1 MRIHIGLIAQWAL
14 LVACAGCSAQS
25 DPKPR
30 ASTNAGSPAITSA
43 ANFKTALFTSA
54 DACAKCHNGIRD
66 QASTDVSVQLDW
78 SSTMMAQSAT
88 DPLFV
93 ATLAKEIAR
102 FPNRKLEIEQ
112 HCSRCHAPMAALEA
126 DAAHEPI
133 ALTGAGFLNASHRL
147 HPQALEGVGCTLCH
161 KIAGSSVLG
170 TASGFSGNFSLD
182 NTGLLY
188 GGWPNADTSPMFAA
202 TGYSPVYGPHTQRSS
217 FCATCHELT
226 TPVRDADGNPSLD
239 PFPAQ
244 TVFTEW
250 QNSTLGQTGGKSCQQ
265 CHMPDANGVIA
276 SSNQPER
283 LVARDGFSRHLFVG
297 GNAFMLDM
305 LGANRQ
311 ELGISANNFAQTSAR
326 ARALLATSATIDI
339 SGLKWN
345 GTRLEFSVGLFNKTG
360 HKFPTGYPS
369 RRAFV
374 HVTVADNAGH
384 IVFESGKTNADGSI
398 QGVDG
403 VAGRDYT
410 PHYLHITAAEQVPIF
425 EAVMADAQGKVT
437 YSQFQAASYVKDNR
451 LLPEGY
457 SSHLAP
463 ATIRPDSVTR
473 ADSDF
478 LGGSEHVHYRLD
490 GLAVT
495 QYVVTA
501 ELNYQALSWPAL
513 NDLIS
518 GSDNDATIGRFKQ
531 LNQSANAKIE
541 TVAKTSAQIN

>member
-1 MRIHIGLIAQWAL
+1 
-14 LVACAGCSAQS
+14 
-25 DPKPR
+25 
-30 ASTNAGSPAITSA
+30 
-43 ANFKTALFTSA
+43 
-54 DACAKCHNGIRD
+54 
-66 QASTDVSVQLDW
+66 
-78 SSTMMAQSAT
+78 MMAQSAT
-88 DPLFV
+88 DPFFQ
-93 ATLAKEIAR
+93 ATLAKELTR
-102 FPNRKLEIEQ
+102 FPNRRAEIEQ
-112 HCSRCHAPMAALEA
+112 HCSRCHAPMATLEA
-126 DAAHEPI
+126 DAAREPI
-133 ALTGAGFLNASHRL
+133 ALTGTGFLNPSHRL

-161 KIAGSSVLG
+161 KIADSPSLG

-226 TPVRDADGNPSLD
+226 TPVRDADGNPSLE

-250 QNSTLGQTGGKSCQQ
+250 QNSTLGQAGGKSCQQ
-265 CHMPDANGVIA
+265 CHMPDSNGVIA
-276 SSNQPER
+276 SSDRPER
-283 LVARDGFSRHLFVG
+283 LVTRDGFSRHLFVG

-326 ARALLATSATIDI
+326 ARTLLATSATIDI
-339 SGLKWN
+339 SELKWN
-345 GTRLEFSVGLFNKTG
+345 GTKLEFSVGLFNKTG

-374 HVTVADNAGH
+374 HVTVTDNTGR

-398 QGVDG
+398 QGADDAV
-403 VAGRDYT
+403 GRAYT
-410 PHYLHITAAEQVPIF
+410 PHYLHITTADQVPIF
-425 EAVMADAQGKVT
+425 EAVMADAQGMVT
-437 YSQFQAASYVKDNR
+437 HSQFQAASYVKDNR

-463 ATIRPDSVTR
+463 TTIRPDSVTR

-490 GLAVT
+490 GLAFT

-501 ELNYQALSWPAL
+501 ELNYQTLSWPAL

-518 GSDNDATIGRFKQ
+518 GSNNDAAIGRFKQ
-531 LNQSANAKIE
+531 MNQSAKIRIE
-541 TVAKTSAQIN
+541 TVAKASAQIN